1 MRPLCDAV
9 LVNGLHTSV
18 KVRLQG
24 FGFIVTHMHVPEA
37 IHDISQKDC
46 GDVFWIKQ
54 HSKKEQK
61 LALLTL
67 YCTRYHHTSWLWCS
81 LLVYHG
87 LWAHGKHG
95 IHQPVG
101 GRENYVKP
109 RSKRSNKF
117 MHVCVL
123 YALNELRNHKK
134 RNNYFHY
141 YEVTPK
147 NLSRASLV
155 WVSLQKKQAARYKWA
170 IPDVYSWNNH

>member
-123 YALNELRNHKK
+123 YALNELMNHKK

-147 NLSRASLV
+147 NLRRTYLV
-155 WVSLQKKQAARYKWA
+155 WVSLQTRQAAR
-170 IPDVYSWNNH
+170 